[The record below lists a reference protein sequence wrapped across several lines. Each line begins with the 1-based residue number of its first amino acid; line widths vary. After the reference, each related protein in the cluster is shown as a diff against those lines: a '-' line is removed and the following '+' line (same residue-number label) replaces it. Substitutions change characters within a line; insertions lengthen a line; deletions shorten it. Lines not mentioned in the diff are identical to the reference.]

1 METIQIIIPVFNEE
15 ENIENIVNEINI
27 YTKSNDNFKILIIDD
42 GSRDKS
48 WEIIKTLSEKDN
60 VNGIR
65 FTRNFG
71 KDAAILAGLIQ
82 CKSDYAIIMDGDLQH
97 SPIYIEELIKK
108 IKSKNYDIV
117 SGIKLEKTKKIF
129 HKLFYK
135 LFFFLTNI
143 NLEAKSDFKIINKR
157 VINYLQNIK
166 EKNFFLRGMVE
177 WSGFKQSHIDIE
189 INNRKFGKTKYNFL
203 SLINFGFNIIFS
215 YSTKPI
221 RVITIFGII
230 FLFLSSLLFFRV
242 IYLKLFDSLSDGYT
256 TLISFLLI
264 LLSFIILSLGIIG
277 EYIAKIYTEA
287 KERPLY
293 IIQDKTFDE

>member
-1 METIQIIIPVFNEE
+1 
-15 ENIENIVNEINI
+15 
-27 YTKSNDNFKILIIDD
+27 
-42 GSRDKS
+42 
-48 WEIIKTLSEKDN
+48 
-60 VNGIR
+60 
-65 FTRNFG
+65 
-71 KDAAILAGLIQ
+71 
-82 CKSDYAIIMDGDLQH
+82 
-97 SPIYIEELIKK
+97 
-108 IKSKNYDIV
+108 
-117 SGIKLEKTKKIF
+117 
-129 HKLFYK
+129 
-135 LFFFLTNI
+135 
-143 NLEAKSDFKIINKR
+143 
-157 VINYLQNIK
+157 
-166 EKNFFLRGMVE
+166 
-177 WSGFKQSHIDIE
+177 
-189 INNRKFGKTKYNFL
+189 NFL